1 MLRLGL
7 LGERHYLLIY
17 VCKPNKMDG
26 VIGALIALLYLVIE
40 KILFVQRLYD
50 RAC

>member
-1 MLRLGL
+1 MCAEAWLGL

-26 VIGALIALLYLVIE
+26 FHWCIDCIALLS
-40 KILFVQRLYD
+40 D
-50 RAC
+50 